1 MSLSDQTYDRLCQII
16 PGGVNSPFRSFHL
29 VGGKA
34 RVLKRG
40 LGSRVWDTDDREY
53 IDLCCGW
60 GPLTLGHA
68 HPAVVKAIQEAAA
81 EGVLFG
87 APTPWEL
94 ELAEMVTAAIPSM
107 EMIRFVNS
115 GAEAVMSSL
124 RVARS
129 VTGRAKIL
137 KFEGCYHGHVAPLDA
152 VGHEAQQQGGA
163 VPLGAT
169 PAAVADTLLAE
180 FNNLESVEQQFSNH
194 PEQIACVILEPVTG
208 SMGVIEADAGF
219 LSGLRELCSRHGAL
233 LIFDEVLTGFRVDFS
248 AQRRLNICP
257 DLTCLG
263 KAVAGGL
270 PVGAYGGKAEYMKR
284 LAPLGP
290 IYQAGTFCGNPL
302 TMRAGLA
309 AQREYQKEGFFQSL
323 GEKTEYLCERLRRLL
338 PDALIA
344 NVGGMFSIGFGVKRL
359 TCHRDAVGFD
369 EKRFAAFFHAALAE
383 GVYLP
388 PSTWDSASLSSAH
401 SYEELDLVIQ
411 KLTRAAAVIMEADPR
426 GRAR

>member
-1 MSLSDQTYDRLCQII
+1 MSTSDLVYDQLCELI

-40 LGSRVWDTDDREY
+40 QGSRVWDVDDNEY

-68 HPAVVKAIQEAAA
+68 HPAIVQAVSEAAA
-81 EGVLFG
+81 DGVLFG
-87 APTPWEL
+87 SPTPWEL
-94 ELAEMVTAAIPSM
+94 EMAREVNSAIPSM
-107 EMIRFVNS
+107 EMLRFVNS

-129 VTGRAKIL
+129 VTGRPKII

-152 VGHEAQQQGGA
+152 VGQEAEEHGGP

-169 PAAVADTLLAE
+169 SAAVADTLIAE
-180 FNNLESVEQQFSNH
+180 FNNLESAHSLFREY
-194 PEQIACVILEPVTG
+194 PDQIACVILEPVTG
-208 SMGVIEADAGF
+208 SMGVIEASADF
-219 LSGLRELCSRHGAL
+219 LSGLRELCTTHGSL
-233 LIFDEVLTGFRVDFS
+233 LIFDEVLTGFRVDVS
-248 AQRRLNICP
+248 AQKAMGVEP

-270 PVGAYGGKAEYMKR
+270 AAGAYGGKAEYMRR
-284 LAPLGP
+284 LSPLGP
-290 IYQAGTFCGNPL
+290 IYQAGTFCGNPI

-309 AQREYQKEGFFQSL
+309 AQNEYKKEGFFRELSA
-323 GEKTEYLCERLRRLL
+323 KTEFFCKRLRQIL
-338 PDALIA
+338 PDGYIPQ
-344 NVGGMFSIGFGVKRL
+344 VGGMFSINFGVKHL
-359 TCHRDAVGFD
+359 NSHRDALQLD
-369 EKRFAAFFHAALAE
+369 EEKFSRFFHAALAE

-401 SYEELDLVIQ
+401 TYEELELALQ
-411 KLTRAAAVIMEADPR
+411 KLERAATVI
-426 GRAR
+426 GS

>member
-1 MSLSDQTYDRLCQII
+1 MQQSISDQTYDQLCELI
-16 PGGVNSPFRSFHL
+16 PGGVNSPFRAFHL

-40 LGSRVWDTDDREY
+40 LGSRVWDMDDHEY

-68 HPAVVKAIQEAAA
+68 HPAVVKAVQEAAA

-94 ELAEMVTAAIPSM
+94 ELAKLVTEAIPSM

-115 GAEAVMSSL
+115 GAEAVMSTL

-129 VTGRAKIL
+129 VTGRPKIV

-152 VGHEAQQQGGA
+152 VGHEAKQHGGA
-163 VPLGAT
+163 VALGAT

-180 FNNLESVEQQFSNH
+180 FNNLDSVKQLFEEF
-194 PEQIACVILEPVTG
+194 PEQIACIILEPVTG
-208 SMGVIEADAGF
+208 SMGVIEAEHQF
-219 LSGLRELCSRHGAL
+219 LEGLESLCRDKGSL

-248 AQRRLNICP
+248 AQKRSGVQP

-270 PVGAYGGKAEYMKR
+270 PAGAYGGKAEYMKR
-284 LAPLGP
+284 LSPLGP
-290 IYQAGTFCGNPL
+290 IYQAGTFCGNPI

-309 AQREYQKEGFFQSL
+309 AQNEYLKGGFFQSL
-323 GEKTEYLCERLRRLL
+323 ADKTAYFCEKLAALL
-338 PDALIA
+338 PDAHVPH
-344 NVGGMFSIGFGVKRL
+344 VGGMFSIGFGVEKL
-359 TCHRDAVGFD
+359 SCHRDAMGFN
-369 EKRFAAFFHAALAE
+369 EQRFADFFHAALSE

-401 SYEELDLVIQ
+401 TYEELDLALQ
-411 KLTRAAAVIMEADPR
+411 KLARAASVIM
-426 GRAR
+426 

>member
-1 MSLSDQTYDRLCQII
+1 MATSDILYDQLCELT

-40 LGSRVWDTDDREY
+40 QGSRVWDVDDREY

-68 HPAVVKAIQEAAA
+68 HPAVVKAVTEAAA

-94 ELAEMVTAAIPSM
+94 EMAREVTTAIPSM

-129 VTGRAKIL
+129 VTGRPKIVKL
-137 KFEGCYHGHVAPLDA
+137 EGCYHGHVAPLDA
-152 VGHEAQQQGGA
+152 VGQEAEEHGGA

-169 PAAVADTLLAE
+169 RAAVADTLIAE
-180 FNNLESVEQQFSNH
+180 FNSLESVAALFREY
-194 PEQIACVILEPVTG
+194 PDEIACVILEPVTG
-208 SMGVIEADAGF
+208 SMGVIEATADF
-219 LSGLRELCSRHGAL
+219 LSGVRDLCGEDGSL
-233 LIFDEVLTGFRVDFS
+233 LIFDEVLTGFRDDVS
-248 AQRRLNICP
+248 AQHLMKITP

-270 PVGAYGGKAEYMKR
+270 PAGAYGGKAEYMR
-284 LAPLGP
+284 QLSPLGP
-290 IYQAGTFCGNPL
+290 IYQAGTFCGNPI

-309 AQREYQKEGFFQSL
+309 AQKEYQKDGFFRDLSD
-323 GEKTEYLCERLRRLL
+323 KTAFFCQGLRKIL
-338 PDALIA
+338 PQCHIPQ
-344 NVGGMFSIGFGVKRL
+344 VGGMFSISFGIERL
-359 TCHRDAVGFD
+359 RSHRDAREMD
-369 EKRFAAFFHAALAE
+369 DKKFASFFHAALAE

-388 PSTWDSASLSSAH
+388 PSTWDSASLSTAH
-401 SYEELDLVIQ
+401 TYEELELALQ
-411 KLTRAAAVIMEADPR
+411 KLERAASVM
-426 GRAR
+426 

>member
-1 MSLSDQTYDRLCQII
+1 MATSDILYDQLCELT

-40 LGSRVWDTDDREY
+40 QGSRVWDVDDREY

-68 HPAVVKAIQEAAA
+68 HPAVVKAVTEAAA

-94 ELAEMVTAAIPSM
+94 EMAREVTTAIPSM

-129 VTGRAKIL
+129 VTGRPKIVKL
-137 KFEGCYHGHVAPLDA
+137 EGCYHGHVAPLDA
-152 VGHEAQQQGGA
+152 VGQEAEEHGGA

-169 PAAVADTLLAE
+169 RAAVADTLIAE
-180 FNNLESVEQQFSNH
+180 FNSLESVAALFREY
-194 PEQIACVILEPVTG
+194 PDEIACVILEPVTG
-208 SMGVIEADAGF
+208 SMGVIEATADF
-219 LSGLRELCSRHGAL
+219 LSGVRDLCGEHGSL
-233 LIFDEVLTGFRVDFS
+233 LIFDEVLTGFRVDVS
-248 AQRRLNICP
+248 AQHLMKITP

-270 PVGAYGGKAEYMKR
+270 PAGAYGGKAEYMR
-284 LAPLGP
+284 QLSPLGP
-290 IYQAGTFCGNPL
+290 IYQAGTFCGNPI

-309 AQREYQKEGFFQSL
+309 AQKEYQKDGFFRDLSD
-323 GEKTEYLCERLRRLL
+323 KTAFFCQGLRKIL
-338 PDALIA
+338 PQCHIPQ
-344 NVGGMFSIGFGVKRL
+344 VGGMFSISFGIERL
-359 TCHRDAVGFD
+359 RSHRDAREMD
-369 EKRFAAFFHAALAE
+369 DKKFASFFHAALAE

-388 PSTWDSASLSSAH
+388 PSTWDSASLSTAH
-401 SYEELDLVIQ
+401 TYEELELALQ
-411 KLTRAAAVIMEADPR
+411 KLERAASVM
-426 GRAR
+426 